1 MRKRCTHERTLY
13 LNVLSFFLLS
23 SLKHSSLLR
32 KRRRTN
38 AFLFQV
44 CAIEADVVQRVA
56 RVRQEHVLAERDG
69 DVAAADRR
77 RQRPLEDQEEADPE
91 AGSVFQGLVTHM

>member
-1 MRKRCTHERTLY
+1 M
-13 LNVLSFFLLS
+13 
-23 SLKHSSLLR
+23 R
-32 KRRRTN
+32 KRRRPN
-38 AFLFQV
+38 ASLFQV

-77 RQRPLEDQEEADPE
+77 RQRPLEDQEEADTE
-91 AGSVFQGLVTHM
+91 AGSVFGGFMTQM